1 MGNDR
6 TAKGAPAGLPS
17 GATVPDPAPAD
28 PVTDGPPTSAGRPP
42 VRSHVVRVSPPGT
55 RRGAPLSDDA
65 PLPFGDDAAADSP
78 PPFHRFPKRWV
89 RRRLA
94 IRVLI
99 AVGLIAASVF
109 TNRTFVGWGLFVT
122 LAVLIVPVGRTRS
135 FLLSFVP
142 YGAVWFVFSA
152 LRSLADET
160 TLAETLNGNVARL
173 ERWLFGGQLPTIML
187 QDRFFDPDRLRW
199 HDYFLTGVHWSYF
212 IVPHL
217 VAIRL
222 WQRNPAL
229 FRHYLGAMTLLLAV
243 GLFIY
248 FLIPSNPPWLAPDPL
263 NTPAAAPVT
272 RVMDPVGRHL
282 SGGIY
287 TASYRVIGE
296 SNPIAAMPSIHMAIT
311 FLLVFAARPARK
323 RWRVLALVYAALMAV
338 ALVYL
343 GEHYVVDVA
352 VGMLV
357 TAYGWFAAG
366 TWIGRIAPVLTAR
379 LAARGAVAPV
389 PRGAAA

>member
-1 MGNDR
+1 MRSADTTGNEGDESHESG
-6 TAKGAPAGLPS
+6 AMPAGAPPRERIVEQTADNDQVDS
-17 GATVPDPAPAD
+17 GA
-28 PVTDGPPTSAGRPP
+28 
-42 VRSHVVRVSPPGT
+42 RSNEPE
-55 RRGAPLSDDA
+55 
-65 PLPFGDDAAADSP
+65 LPFGPGASP
-78 PPFHRFPKRWV
+78 DRPTTAVGV
-89 RRRLA
+89 RRRPSRGLV
-94 IRVLI
+94 IRLLVAAGI
-99 AVGLIAASVF
+99 ITASVF

-122 LAVLIVPVGRTRS
+122 FAVLIVPFGRARS

-142 YGAVWFVFSA
+142 YGAVWFGFSA

-160 TLAETLNGNVARL
+160 VLADTLSGNVARL
-173 ERWLFGGQLPTIML
+173 ERWLFGGQLPSVML
-187 QDRFFDPDRLRW
+187 QESLFDRNHLGW
-199 HDYFLTGVHWSYF
+199 HDYFLTFIHWSYF
-212 IVPHL
+212 IVPHV

-229 FRHYLGAMTLLLAV
+229 FRHYLGAMTLLLTV

-263 NTPAAAPVT
+263 NSPAAAQVT
-272 RVMDPVGRHL
+272 RVMDPVGEQL
-282 SGGIY
+282 SGGLY
-287 TASYRVIGE
+287 DASYRVIGE

-311 FLLVFAARPARK
+311 FLLVFPTLRARK
-323 RWRVLALVYAALMAV
+323 RWRVLALVYSGLMGL

-366 TWIGRIAPVLTAR
+366 TWIGRVAPVLTER
-379 LAARGAVAPV
+379 LAQRGTARPTPRAMPGANA
-389 PRGAAA
+389 